1 MRSFE
6 KEKFTYK
13 VQHLYVMKVPDQE
26 YYSYSMVIGRLY
38 NGMVV
43 DTSSDFLL
51 ADGKSYPYT
60 HCGNHIMA
68 TMCHKK
74 TLDYVNTGF
83 ECFDIA
89 STKAHKKSSRHFG
102 RYVKLRKRLLILEV
116 CRFKIVDW
124 YICLYKRTMR
134 QRIMFRGCISA

>member
-1 MRSFE
+1 
-6 KEKFTYK
+6 
-13 VQHLYVMKVPDQE
+13 
-26 YYSYSMVIGRLY
+26 
-38 NGMVV
+38 
-43 DTSSDFLL
+43 
-51 ADGKSYPYT
+51 
-60 HCGNHIMA
+60 MA

-102 RYVKLRKRLLILEV
+102 QYVKLRKRLLILEV

-124 YICLYKRTMR
+124 YICLYKRTVR
-134 QRIMFRGCISA
+134 QRIMFRGVSVRRRYDLFASGMGVFMTGASGSAFDTSTDDIHGASVIVDALMGHYIIMRKQGVLIL